1 VDLRQL
7 RYFRAVAEER
17 SFSRAAARLHISQP
31 PLSVHIKM
39 LEEELG
45 VQLLE
50 RTHRGVS
57 LTPAGEVL
65 YEEAL
70 VLLRRLEE
78 AKIKTQ
84 QAGKGEIGTLSV
96 GFVSIA
102 GYGILP
108 PTIKRFRERFPQVDV
123 QLHELTTDAQIREL
137 RAGRLDLG
145 IGLGP
150 VNEADLSFESV
161 SRESLVL
168 AVPVGHRLGPSS
180 GPVRLKTFAN
190 EHFIIPPRDIAP
202 GLYDQII
209 SLCRANGF
217 VPKVTQQARQ
227 MQTVVG
233 LVASGMGVALVPSS
247 VQDLKRPGV
256 KYRALKGPAGS
267 VELGLLKVRG
277 HNSAVAARFVAVLKE
292 VAGK

>member
-1 VDLRQL
+1 MDLRQL

-123 QLHELTTDAQIREL
+123 QLHEL

>member
-1 VDLRQL
+1 
-7 RYFRAVAEER
+7 E
-17 SFSRAAARLHISQP
+17 RLHVSQP
-31 PLSVHIKM
+31 PLSVQVKA
-39 LEEELG
+39 LEDELG
-45 VQLLE
+45 LRLLD
-50 RTHRGVS
+50 RSNRGVT
-57 LTPAGEVL
+57 LTPAGEVF
-65 YEEAL
+65 YEETRAAL
-70 VLLRRLEE
+70 SRLEH
-78 AKIKTQ
+78 ARIAARH
-84 QAGKGEIGTLSV
+84 AGQGEIGTVSV
-96 GFVSIA
+96 GFVSLA
-102 GYGILP
+102 GYGALP
-108 PTIKRFRERFPQVDV
+108 AALKRFRERFPRVDV
-123 QLHELTTDAQIREL
+123 ELHELTTDAQIREL

-233 LVASGMGVALVPSS
+233 L
-247 VQDLKRPGV
+247 
-256 KYRALKGPAGS
+256 
-267 VELGLLKVRG
+267 
-277 HNSAVAARFVAVLKE
+277 
-292 VAGK
+292 